1 MNNTGPIMQL
11 YIEYGTAVVHS
22 EEQYKPHPFPF
33 YKTNVK
39 LQLDQI
45 IGMRSALSSLHMTS
59 E

>member
-1 MNNTGPIMQL
+1 MQL

-45 IGMRSALSSLHMTS
+45 TGMRSALSSLHMTS